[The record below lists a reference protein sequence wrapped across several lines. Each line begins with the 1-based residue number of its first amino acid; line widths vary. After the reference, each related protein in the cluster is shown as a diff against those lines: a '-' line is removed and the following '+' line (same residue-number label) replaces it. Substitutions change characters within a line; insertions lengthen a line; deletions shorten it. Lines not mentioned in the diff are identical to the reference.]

1 MIYGPTNHAVLK
13 ISDLNESN
21 ARIYNLFV
29 NSKAEAALPPDA
41 LYYYVDPRVSLR
53 KTCENVQSR

>member
-1 MIYGPTNHAVLK
+1 MVYGPTNHAVSK

-29 NSKAEAALPPDA
+29 NSKEDAALPPDA

-53 KTCENVQSR
+53 KTRENEKFR